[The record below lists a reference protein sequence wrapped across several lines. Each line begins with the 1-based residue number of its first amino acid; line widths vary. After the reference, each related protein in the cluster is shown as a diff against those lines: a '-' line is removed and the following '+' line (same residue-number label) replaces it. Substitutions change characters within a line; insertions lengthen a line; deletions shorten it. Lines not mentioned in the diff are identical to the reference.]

1 MHDKNVVRRRRAVL
15 VLLVG
20 LSIALLTVYFGEPGG
35 GILHALQRG
44 SQAVLGPIESG
55 ASRALKP
62 IRDATGWIGDT
73 FNAQDE
79 NDELRAEVARLRQQL
94 AAGQTAQREADQLR
108 ALVDLPDERGYPTGV
123 DPVTARVIAHSPTVW
138 YSTLQID
145 KGSDDGLEAD
155 QPVVTG
161 DGLIGKLTGVTGGT
175 AEVTLI
181 TDADS
186 AVSSQV
192 VPSGTRGILMP
203 TVGDP
208 DDLLLDFLDNEGEV
222 KEGATVVTSGST
234 STEFESLF
242 PRGVPIGEVSRV
254 DPDERELY
262 QRVHV
267 KPFADLK
274 RLDFVQVLT
283 GDPPAEVAETDAVA
297 VP

>member
-1 MHDKNVVRRRRAVL
+1 VHDKNVVRRRRAVL

>member
-1 MHDKNVVRRRRAVL
+1 VHDKNVVRRRRAVL

-20 LSIALLTVYFGEPGG
+20 LSIALLTVYFDEPGG